1 MSEITKDSLAI
12 ITDSAAD
19 LTDEMIAHYAIDVV
33 DLSVT
38 VGGETFFGNHGI
50 ESQELLKRMEEN
62 HELPKTSMPSVGA
75 FKAAYERAL
84 EKAEKVLSIHIS
96 PSLSGTYNAAL
107 MAAKDFAGRVEVFDS
122 RTLSMSQGFQALEA
136 ARLYKEGLKLPE
148 ILEHI
153 KVIRNTV
160 HQLAGFD
167 SLEYLVKG
175 GRIGRASSLM
185 GAMLN
190 LKPSIEVNENGEFIA
205 CMKSRGNKGAVKDT
219 VKWIRDRIGNHM
231 RGVFAVGFAFNR
243 DRAESLADAI
253 RENFEP
259 VGGVLIYEA
268 GPVISTHTGPGWGV
282 AFYPCA

>member
-1 MSEITKDSLAI
+1 MSEVTKENLAI

-19 LTDEMIAHYAIDVV
+19 LTDEMIAHYGIDVI

-38 VGGETFFGNHGI
+38 IGGETYYGNHGI
-50 ESQELLKRMEEN
+50 ESADLLKRMEEN
-62 HELPKTSMPSVGA
+62 HELAQTSMPSIGA
-75 FKAAYERAL
+75 FKEAYQRAL
-84 EKAEKVLSIHIS
+84 EKADKVLSIHIS

-107 MAAKDFAGRVEVFDS
+107 MAAKDFEGKVEVFDS

-136 ARLYKEGLKLPE
+136 ARLHKEGFKLPE
-148 ILEHI
+148 ILKRI

-175 GRIGRASSLM
+175 GRIGRASSLV
-185 GAMLN
+185 GSMLN
-190 LKPSIEVNENGEFIA
+190 LKPSIEVSENGEFVA
-205 CMKSRGNKGAVKDT
+205 CMKSRGNKGVVKDT
-219 VKWIRDRIGNHM
+219 MKWIHDRIGEHR

-243 DRAESLADAI
+243 ERAEALARAI
-253 RENFEP
+253 EEQFEP